1 MTCLYL
7 QLSPMESFEDYFRG
21 TKIITILYFFIKS
34 LNWLYIRLILQKNQK
49 KTSLK
54 KTSLIL
60 KNVGSEFCLHT

>member
-54 KTSLIL
+54 KR
-60 KNVGSEFCLHT
+60 H

>member
-21 TKIITILYFFIKS
+21 TKIITILYFFIIS

-60 KNVGSEFCLHT
+60 KNVGSEFSLHT

>member
-60 KNVGSEFCLHT
+60 KNVGSEFSLHT